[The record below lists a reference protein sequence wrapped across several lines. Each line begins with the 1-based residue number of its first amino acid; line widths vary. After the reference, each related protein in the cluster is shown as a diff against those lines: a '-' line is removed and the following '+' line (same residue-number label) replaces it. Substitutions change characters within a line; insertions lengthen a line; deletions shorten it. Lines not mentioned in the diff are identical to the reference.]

1 MRPEIDMIGNAD
13 GVVWPPVF
21 AQHGHLAA
29 LALTLRETQWLDADA
44 LAARQGRQ
52 LASMI
57 AYHAKHSAW
66 FADRLAAAGVSADA
80 VTHRDHLPR
89 LPVLTRAEAQCL
101 SALPE
106 TPVPPTHKPLV
117 EVQSS
122 GSSGIPVVARKT
134 QLTQLMWLA
143 LTLRYHEWG
152 QNGPFGRM
160 AAIRPN
166 IGVSPQADD
175 WGPPV
180 ALFHKTAALR
190 RISSDMR
197 LEDQIEALVAFK
209 PDAIIAYP
217 SIIAAYLAMPDGL
230 AMLRSL
236 TTLQT
241 MGETVSPA
249 LRNAVREATGLAI
262 FDCYSC
268 EEVGYIAVQCP
279 DADIYHI
286 MAESVIVE
294 LLRDDGSACD
304 IGETGRVVVT
314 DLMNLAMPFIR
325 YDTGDYAVRGAA
337 CACGRGLPVID
348 RIVGRWRGM
357 ITRADGTRHW
367 PRTGF
372 HAYRGIAPVRQYQ
385 MIQHAVDRI
394 ELRLAVPDP
403 LTDAQRSAFEA
414 RLRDTIGD
422 GIAFAIVAFPD
433 RLPPGPRGK
442 TDEFISLVGQ
452 RS

>member
-1 MRPEIDMIGNAD
+1 MRTEFGMTGNAE

-29 LALTLRETQWLDADA
+29 LALTLRETQWLDPDT
-44 LAARQGRQ
+44 LAANQGQQ
-52 LASMI
+52 LASLI
-57 AYHAKHSAW
+57 AYHAQHSAW
-66 FADRLAAAGVSADA
+66 FATRLAEAGVSASEIAHPNDL
-80 VTHRDHLPR
+80 RR
-89 LPVLTRAEAQCL
+89 LPVLTRAEAQSL

-166 IGVSPQADD
+166 IGVSPESDD

-180 ALFHKTAALR
+180 ALFHKTGALR
-190 RISSDMR
+190 RISSDMP
-197 LEDQIEALVAFK
+197 LEDQVKALNAFK
-209 PDAIIAYP
+209 PDAMIAYP
-217 SIIAAYLAMPDGL
+217 SIIAAFLAMPDGL
-230 AMLRSL
+230 AALRSL
-236 TTLQT
+236 TILQT
-241 MGETVSPA
+241 MGETVSPE
-249 LRNAVREATGLAI
+249 LREAVREATGLGI

-279 DADIYHI
+279 EAETYHV

-294 LLRDDGSACD
+294 ILRDDDSACAV
-304 IGETGRVVVT
+304 GETGRVVVT

-325 YDTGDYAVRGAA
+325 YDTGDYAVRGDQ
-337 CACGRGLPVID
+337 CSCGRGLPVIE
-348 RIVGRWRGM
+348 RIAGRWRGM
-357 ITRADGTRHW
+357 ISRADGSRHW

-372 HAYRGIAPVRQYQ
+372 HAYRSIANVRQYQ

-394 ELRLAVPDP
+394 ELRLAVPEP
-403 LTDAQRSAFEA
+403 LTDEQRAAFEVK
-414 RLRDTIGD
+414 LRETIGE
-422 GIAFAIVAFPD
+422 GIAFEIVALPD

-442 TDEFISLVGQ
+442 TDEFISLVGE
-452 RS
+452 RN

>member
-1 MRPEIDMIGNAD
+1 MRTEFDMTGNAE

-29 LALTLRETQWLDADA
+29 LALTLRETQWLDPAT
-44 LAARQGRQ
+44 LAANQGQQ
-52 LASMI
+52 LASLV
-57 AYHAKHSAW
+57 AYHAQHSAW
-66 FADRLAAAGVSADA
+66 FADRLAKAGLTAGDIAHPDA
-80 VTHRDHLPR
+80 LAR
-89 LPVLTRAEAQCL
+89 LPVLTRADAQGL
-101 SALPE
+101 SALPQ
-106 TPVPPTHKPLV
+106 TPVPPTHAPLV

-166 IGVSPQADD
+166 IGVSPEAPD

-180 ALFHKTAALR
+180 ALFHNTGALR
-190 RISSDMR
+190 RISSDMP
-197 LEDQIEALVAFK
+197 LEEQVNALSAFR
-209 PDAIIAYP
+209 PDALIAYP
-217 SIIAAYLAMPDGL
+217 SIIAAFLAMPDGL
-230 AMLRSL
+230 AALRLL

-241 MGETVSPA
+241 MGETVSA
-249 LRNAVREATGLAI
+249 ELREAVRDATGLTI
-262 FDCYSC
+262 FDCYSS

-279 DADIYHI
+279 EAETYHV

-294 LLRDDGSACD
+294 ILRDDGSACAV
-304 IGETGRVVVT
+304 GETGRVVVT

-337 CACGRGLPVID
+337 CSCGRGLPVID
-348 RIVGRWRGM
+348 RIAGRWRGM
-357 ITRADGTRHW
+357 ITRADGSRHW

-372 HAYRGIAPVRQYQ
+372 HAYRSIAPVRQYQ
-385 MIQHAVDRI
+385 MIQHTVDRI
-394 ELRLAVPDP
+394 ELRLAISEP
-403 LTDAQRSAFEA
+403 LTDAQRTAFEVK
-414 RLRDTIGD
+414 LRETIGE
-422 GIAFAIVAFPD
+422 GIGFDIVAYPD